1 MNSLEL
7 INKLYKPYRITK
19 LGSSTVIES
28 MDGKFVVKPKRDKNI
43 KELFNYLKHRDFT
56 YIPKIIDDT
65 RDDINI
71 YEYIEDVTYPKEQ
84 KAIDMIKVVA
94 SLHNKTSY
102 TKEVREDKYKEIYDN
117 IKDNLE
123 YYKNTYKNY
132 VLKIEERIFMSPSEY
147 LFIRNSSKLM
157 NQIAFCEIKLDD
169 WYEKVKD
176 KRDTRV
182 SVVHNNLSL
191 DHYLKGR
198 EEALI
203 SWDSSIIDSPI
214 LDIYN
219 FYKKEA
225 LDIEFS
231 SILKEY
237 LKNTHLE
244 ENEQELLFILICMP
258 RDIEFTEDEFR
269 SCQSIGASLDYVFK
283 TEYLVRPYYAID
295 DEEQ

>member
-1 MNSLEL
+1 
-7 INKLYKPYRITK
+7 
-19 LGSSTVIES
+19 
-28 MDGKFVVKPKRDKNI
+28 
-43 KELFNYLKHRDFT
+43 
-56 YIPKIIDDT
+56 
-65 RDDINI
+65 
-71 YEYIEDVTYPKEQ
+71 
-84 KAIDMIKVVA
+84 
-94 SLHNKTSY
+94 
-102 TKEVREDKYKEIYDN
+102 
-117 IKDNLE
+117 
-123 YYKNTYKNY
+123 
-132 VLKIEERIFMSPSEY
+132 
-147 LFIRNSSKLM
+147 M

-237 LKNTHLE
+237 LKNT
-244 ENEQELLFILICMP
+244 
-258 RDIEFTEDEFR
+258 EDEFR